1 MKQMKNIGIYFIQ
14 GGMSY
19 ERSSKWEL
27 AEKDFLKALKLK
39 PDQPLTL
46 NYLGYSW
53 IDLGK
58 NIDEAHKLIQKAV
71 KLRPNDGYFVD
82 SLGWAYYRM
91 GQYKKAVSELEKAV
105 SLVPNDPIINDH
117 LGDAMWRAGY
127 KYEAIYQWKRALI
140 YKPDDELE
148 NKIKFKLKKV
158 YKLRLKTFNYI
169 SSKAFAKINLSLKV
183 LGKTQDNYHSIES
196 IITFLPDIYD
206 CVMIKKSQ
214 KYKINITGK
223 FSKTLNIEGG
233 DTLVKNLVFLFKE
246 KFNIPYNFN
255 VIIKKNIPIGA
266 GLGGG
271 SADAA
276 AIARLIIKIHKL
288 KINKK
293 EIINLL
299 GTLGADIPA
308 CFFSYNQKVKG
319 FGEKLTKLKLLN
331 KKIWAVLIKPNI
343 NFNTKGYF

>member
-1 MKQMKNIGIYFIQ
+1 MKT
-14 GGMSY
+14 S
-19 ERSSKWEL
+19 
-27 AEKDFLKALKLK
+27 
-39 PDQPLTL
+39 
-46 NYLGYSW
+46 
-53 IDLGK
+53 
-58 NIDEAHKLIQKAV
+58 
-71 KLRPNDGYFVD
+71 
-82 SLGWAYYRM
+82 
-91 GQYKKAVSELEKAV
+91 
-105 SLVPNDPIINDH
+105 
-117 LGDAMWRAGY
+117 
-127 KYEAIYQWKRALI
+127 
-140 YKPDDELE
+140 
-148 NKIKFKLKKV
+148 
-158 YKLRLKTFNYI
+158 NYI

-183 LGKTQDNYHSIES
+183 LGKTLDNYHSIES

-214 KYKINITGK
+214 EYKINITGK

-343 NFNTKGYF
+343 NFNTKDIFNKFSKPFSKSSKYRYNYRNLILDLNSVDNDLEEAAKLHSPMFNDLLKKIPKKGAITNPRMTGSGSTIFLLFSNKRNAENYINTIEKPNNRLWVQMSKVLL

>member
-1 MKQMKNIGIYFIQ
+1 MKKKYQNRLEVFYKLGEVNHIQKKYETAIKYFSTAISKINETDEKYWYLFYSR
-14 GGMSY
+14 GMSY

-169 SSKAFAKINLSLKV
+169 SSKAFAKINLSLRV
-183 LGKTQDNYHSIES
+183 LGKTQDHYHSIES

-214 KYKINITGK
+214 EYKINITGK

-255 VIIKKNIPIGA
+255 VIIKKIFLLEPDLEEA
-266 GLGGG
+266 LQMQP
-271 SADAA
+271 
-276 AIARLIIKIHKL
+276 RLQ
-288 KINKK
+288 
-293 EIINLL
+293 
-299 GTLGADIPA
+299 D
-308 CFFSYNQKVKG
+308 
-319 FGEKLTKLKLLN
+319 
-331 KKIWAVLIKPNI
+331 
-343 NFNTKGYF
+343 

>member
-1 MKQMKNIGIYFIQ
+1 MKT
-14 GGMSY
+14 S
-19 ERSSKWEL
+19 
-27 AEKDFLKALKLK
+27 
-39 PDQPLTL
+39 
-46 NYLGYSW
+46 
-53 IDLGK
+53 
-58 NIDEAHKLIQKAV
+58 
-71 KLRPNDGYFVD
+71 
-82 SLGWAYYRM
+82 
-91 GQYKKAVSELEKAV
+91 
-105 SLVPNDPIINDH
+105 
-117 LGDAMWRAGY
+117 
-127 KYEAIYQWKRALI
+127 
-140 YKPDDELE
+140 
-148 NKIKFKLKKV
+148 
-158 YKLRLKTFNYI
+158 NYI
-169 SSKAFAKINLSLKV
+169 SSKAFAKINLSFKV
-183 LGKTQDNYHSIES
+183 LGKTSDHYHSIES

-214 KYKINITGK
+214 KYRISITGK

-299 GTLGADIPA
+299 STLGADIPA

-319 FGEKLTKLKLLN
+319 VGEKLTKLKLLN

-343 NFNTKGYF
+343 NFNTQDIFNKFSKPFSKSSKYRYNYRNLILDLNSVDNDLEEAAKLHSPVFSDLLKKIPKKGAITNPRMTGSGSTIFLLFSNKCNAENYINIIEKSNNRLWVQMSKVLL

>member
-1 MKQMKNIGIYFIQ
+1 MKT
-14 GGMSY
+14 S
-19 ERSSKWEL
+19 
-27 AEKDFLKALKLK
+27 
-39 PDQPLTL
+39 
-46 NYLGYSW
+46 
-53 IDLGK
+53 
-58 NIDEAHKLIQKAV
+58 
-71 KLRPNDGYFVD
+71 
-82 SLGWAYYRM
+82 
-91 GQYKKAVSELEKAV
+91 
-105 SLVPNDPIINDH
+105 
-117 LGDAMWRAGY
+117 
-127 KYEAIYQWKRALI
+127 
-140 YKPDDELE
+140 
-148 NKIKFKLKKV
+148 
-158 YKLRLKTFNYI
+158 NYI

-183 LGKTQDNYHSIES
+183 LGKTPNHYHSIES

-206 CVMIKKSQ
+206 CVMIKKSHE
-214 KYKINITGK
+214 YKINITGK

-233 DTLVKNLVFLFKE
+233 DNLVKNLVFLFKE

-266 GLGGG
+266 GLAGG

-299 GTLGADIPA
+299 STLGADIPA

-343 NFNTKGYF
+343 NFNTKDIFNKFSKPFSKSSEYRYNYRNLILDLNSVDNDLEDAAKLHSPFFNDLLKKIPKNGAITNPRMTGSGSTIFLLFSNKYNAENYINIIQKSNKRLWVQMSKVLL

>member
-1 MKQMKNIGIYFIQ
+1 MKT
-14 GGMSY
+14 S
-19 ERSSKWEL
+19 
-27 AEKDFLKALKLK
+27 
-39 PDQPLTL
+39 
-46 NYLGYSW
+46 
-53 IDLGK
+53 
-58 NIDEAHKLIQKAV
+58 
-71 KLRPNDGYFVD
+71 
-82 SLGWAYYRM
+82 
-91 GQYKKAVSELEKAV
+91 
-105 SLVPNDPIINDH
+105 
-117 LGDAMWRAGY
+117 
-127 KYEAIYQWKRALI
+127 
-140 YKPDDELE
+140 
-148 NKIKFKLKKV
+148 
-158 YKLRLKTFNYI
+158 NYI
-169 SSKAFAKINLSLKV
+169 SSKAFAKINLSFKV
-183 LGKTQDNYHSIES
+183 LGKTSDHYHSIES

-214 KYKINITGK
+214 EYKINITGK

-299 GTLGADIPA
+299 STLGADVPA

-343 NFNTKGYF
+343 NFNTKDIFNKFSKPFSKSSKYRYNYRNLILDLNSVDNDLEEAAKLHSPVFSDLLKKIPKKGAITNPRMTGSGSTIFLLFSNKCNAENYINIIEKSNNRLWVQMSKVLL

>member
-1 MKQMKNIGIYFIQ
+1 
-14 GGMSY
+14 
-19 ERSSKWEL
+19 
-27 AEKDFLKALKLK
+27 
-39 PDQPLTL
+39 
-46 NYLGYSW
+46 
-53 IDLGK
+53 
-58 NIDEAHKLIQKAV
+58 
-71 KLRPNDGYFVD
+71 
-82 SLGWAYYRM
+82 
-91 GQYKKAVSELEKAV
+91 
-105 SLVPNDPIINDH
+105 
-117 LGDAMWRAGY
+117 
-127 KYEAIYQWKRALI
+127 
-140 YKPDDELE
+140 
-148 NKIKFKLKKV
+148 
-158 YKLRLKTFNYI
+158 
-169 SSKAFAKINLSLKV
+169 
-183 LGKTQDNYHSIES
+183 
-196 IITFLPDIYD
+196 
-206 CVMIKKSQ
+206 MIKKSQ
-214 KYKINITGK
+214 EYKINITGK

-299 GTLGADIPA
+299 STLGADIPA

-319 FGEKLTKLKLLN
+319 FGEKLTKYKLLN

-343 NFNTKGYF
+343 NFNTKDIFNKFFKTFFLKAQNIDIIIGI

>member
-1 MKQMKNIGIYFIQ
+1 MKT
-14 GGMSY
+14 S
-19 ERSSKWEL
+19 
-27 AEKDFLKALKLK
+27 
-39 PDQPLTL
+39 
-46 NYLGYSW
+46 
-53 IDLGK
+53 
-58 NIDEAHKLIQKAV
+58 
-71 KLRPNDGYFVD
+71 
-82 SLGWAYYRM
+82 
-91 GQYKKAVSELEKAV
+91 
-105 SLVPNDPIINDH
+105 
-117 LGDAMWRAGY
+117 
-127 KYEAIYQWKRALI
+127 
-140 YKPDDELE
+140 
-148 NKIKFKLKKV
+148 
-158 YKLRLKTFNYI
+158 NYI

-183 LGKTQDNYHSIES
+183 LGKTPDHYHSIES

-214 KYKINITGK
+214 EYKINITGK

-276 AIARLIIKIHKL
+276 AVARLIIKIHKL

-299 GTLGADIPA
+299 STLGADVPA

-331 KKIWAVLIKPNI
+331 KKIWVVLIKPNI
-343 NFNTKGYF
+343 NLNTKDIFNKFSKPFSKSSKYRYNYKNLILDLNSVENDLEEAAKLHSPLFKDLLKKIPNKGAITNPRMTGSGSTIFLLFSKKCNAENYINIIKKSNNRLWVQISKVLL

>member
-1 MKQMKNIGIYFIQ
+1 MKT
-14 GGMSY
+14 S
-19 ERSSKWEL
+19 
-27 AEKDFLKALKLK
+27 
-39 PDQPLTL
+39 
-46 NYLGYSW
+46 
-53 IDLGK
+53 
-58 NIDEAHKLIQKAV
+58 
-71 KLRPNDGYFVD
+71 
-82 SLGWAYYRM
+82 
-91 GQYKKAVSELEKAV
+91 
-105 SLVPNDPIINDH
+105 
-117 LGDAMWRAGY
+117 
-127 KYEAIYQWKRALI
+127 
-140 YKPDDELE
+140 
-148 NKIKFKLKKV
+148 
-158 YKLRLKTFNYI
+158 NYI
-169 SSKAFAKINLSLKV
+169 SSKAFAKINLSLKI
-183 LGKTQDNYHSIES
+183 LGKTPDHYHSIES

-255 VIIKKNIPIGA
+255 IIIKKNIPIGA

-271 SADAA
+271 SSDAA
-276 AIARLIIKIHKL
+276 AIARLIIKMHKL

-299 GTLGADIPA
+299 STLGADIPA

-343 NFNTKGYF
+343 NFDTKDIFNKFSKPFSKVSKNRYNYRNLILDLNSVDNDLEEAAKLHSPVFNDLLKKIPRKGAITNPRMTGSGSTIFLLFSDKCDAEDYVNIIEKSNKRLWVQMSKVLL